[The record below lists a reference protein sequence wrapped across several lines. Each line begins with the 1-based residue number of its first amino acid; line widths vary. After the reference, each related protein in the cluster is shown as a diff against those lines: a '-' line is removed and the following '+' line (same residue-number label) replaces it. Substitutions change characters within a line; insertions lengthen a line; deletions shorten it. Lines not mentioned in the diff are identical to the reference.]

1 MWARSVGPRPP
12 DLMLFWKVMVICL
25 RWCGVL
31 VSVAVY
37 VGSVE
42 PLGCLLSDKGPF
54 HRSQEFIEF
63 TERYQ
68 QGFTTRYKIYREFG
82 RWKVNSLAAER
93 QEGNGVAVPFDPD
106 FIHNIRLLGRRP
118 SLQKITD
125 NIIKKYG
132 THFLLSATLG
142 GEESL
147 TIFVDKSKLSSGQR
161 NGGASNNTAG
171 LLTLEALHQLAAS
184 YFIDRDS
191 TLRKLH
197 HLQIA
202 ATAIKVTE
210 TRTGPLGCSNYDNLD
225 SVSSVLV
232 HSQENKVQLQGL
244 QAILPSYLRNSFV
257 QAALG
262 YIGCNAEGQFV
273 CKDND
278 CWCQCSNEFP
288 QCNCP
293 EADIRSQESYLEH
306 MREAWRQENQE
317 FQDSDEFQSF
327 MGKLPTQSA
336 LNSSSIQQLWRA
348 DSSLQQRYRHLDTR
362 LSLLLTKTRRTAN
375 KLFSLSKRCRSQPKI
390 VSLRERSLDYWLQF
404 TLSILYCSENDQL
417 GYYSEELRICACPYE
432 SPSCQG
438 IIPCKVGDGPLC
450 ASCSMDNRTRCSSCN
465 YGYVLSHGVC
475 KNAVPNPT
483 DHYLGFETDL
493 QDMEL
498 RYLLQHRD
506 GRITTHAIFVSNDVR
521 LNVWFDPSWRKRM
534 LLTLKSN
541 KFKSSHVHML
551 LGISLQICMTKNST
565 LEPALSV
572 YVNPFSGSH
581 SESWTMPINQNG
593 YPDWEKTKLEIPLDC
608 YNWTLTLGNQWK
620 SFFETVHFYLRS
632 RIRVDSSQ
640 GNNTVYFEPLEVT
653 DASQNYGYLKIN
665 SMQLFGY
672 SMHFDPEAIQDLI
685 LQLDYPYTQGSQDS
699 ALLQLMEI
707 RYRVNRLSPPGT
719 LPLDL
724 FSCLLRHR
732 LKLSSPEVQRILN
745 TLQTF
750 SAKQPFYKE
759 YRAAKLC
766 S

>member
-1 MWARSVGPRPP
+1 MNVT
-12 DLMLFWKVMVICL
+12 VMNNVM
-25 RWCGVL
+25 
-31 VSVAVY
+31 A
-37 VGSVE
+37 
-42 PLGCLLSDKGPF
+42 
-54 HRSQEFIEF
+54 
-63 TERYQ
+63 
-68 QGFTTRYKIYREFG
+68 REFG

-93 QEGNGVAVPFDPD
+93 QEGNGAAVPFDPD

-147 TIFVDKSKLSSGQR
+147 TIFVDKSKLSRGQQ
-161 NGGASNNTAG
+161 NEGASNSTAG
-171 LLTLEALHQLAAS
+171 SLTLEALHQLAAS

-191 TLRKLH
+191 TLRRLH

-202 ATAIKVTE
+202 STAIKVTE

-244 QAILPSYLRNSFV
+244 QAILPSYLRNGFV

-278 CWCQCSNEFP
+278 CWCQCNAAFHR
-288 QCNCP
+288 CNCP
-293 EADIRSQESYLEH
+293 EADIRSHESYLER
-306 MREAWRQENQE
+306 MREEWRQEIQD
-317 FQDSDEFQSF
+317 FQNSDEFQSF
-327 MGKLPTQSA
+327 IAKLPTQSA
-336 LNSSSIQQLWRA
+336 LNSSHIQQLWRT
-348 DSSLQQRYRHLDTR
+348 DSALQQRYRQLESQ
-362 LSLLLTKTRRTAN
+362 LNLLLTKTRRTAN
-375 KLFSLSKRCRSQPKI
+375 KLFSLSKRCRTQPKI
-390 VSLRERSLDYWLQF
+390 VSLRERPLSYWLKF
-404 TLSILYCSENDQL
+404 TLSILYCSENNQL
-417 GYYSEELRICACPYE
+417 GFYVEELRSCVCPYE
-432 SPSCQG
+432 HPSCHAV
-438 IIPCKVGDGPLC
+438 IPCEVGGGPRC
-450 ASCSMDNRTRCSSCN
+450 ASCSADNRTRCSACN
-465 YGYVLSHGVC
+465 LGYVLSHGVC
-475 KNAVPNPT
+475 KYAVPNPT

-493 QDMEL
+493 QDLEL
-498 RYLLQHRD
+498 RYLLQHHD
-506 GRITTHAIFVSNDVR
+506 GRIATHALFVSNDVR

-541 KFKSSHVHML
+541 KFKSNRVHML
-551 LGISLQICMTKNST
+551 LGISLQICMTRNST

-572 YVNPFSGSH
+572 YVNPFGGSH

-593 YPDWEKTKLEIPLDC
+593 YPDWEKTKLDVPMDC
-608 YNWTLTLGNQWK
+608 YNWTLTLGNRWK

-632 RIRVDSSQ
+632 RVRSNSSQ
-640 GNNTVYFEPLEVT
+640 GNDTVFIEPLEVA
-653 DASQNYGYLKIN
+653 DPSQNFGHMKIN

-707 RYRVNRLSPPGT
+707 RYRVNTLSPPGP

-732 LKLSSPEVQRILN
+732 LKLSSPEVQRILS

-750 SAKQPFYKE
+750 SAKQPIYKE
-759 YRAAKLC
+759 YEAAKLC

>member
-1 MWARSVGPRPP
+1 MWVRCAGLRPP
-12 DLMLFWKVMVICL
+12 DPMLLWEGMMIRV
-25 RWCGVL
+25 RWCCVL
-31 VSVAVY
+31 VSLLVY
-37 VGSVE
+37 VGSAE
-42 PLGCLLSDKGPF
+42 PLDWLLSDKGPF

-68 QGFTTRYKIYREFG
+68 HGFTTRYKIYREFG

-93 QEGNGVAVPFDPD
+93 QEGNGAAVPFDPD

-147 TIFVDKSKLSSGQR
+147 TIFVDKSKLSRGQQ
-161 NGGASNNTAG
+161 NGGASNSTAG
-171 LLTLEALHQLAAS
+171 PLTLEALHQLAAS

-191 TLRKLH
+191 TLRTLH

-202 ATAIKVTE
+202 STAIKVTE

-244 QAILPSYLRNSFV
+244 QAILPGYLRNGFV

-278 CWCQCSNEFP
+278 CWCQCSTAFP
-288 QCNCP
+288 RCNCP

-306 MREAWRQENQE
+306 MKEAWRQENQD

-327 MGKLPTQSA
+327 MAKLPRQSA
-336 LNSSSIQQLWRA
+336 LNSSHIQQLWRT
-348 DSSLQQRYRHLDTR
+348 DSALQQRYRQLESQ

-375 KLFSLSKRCRSQPKI
+375 KLFRLSKRCHTQPKI
-390 VSLRERSLDYWLQF
+390 VSLRKRPLSFWMKF
-404 TLSILYCSENDQL
+404 TLSILYCSENNQL
-417 GYYSEELRICACPYE
+417 GFYTEELRSCACPTEY
-432 SPSCQG
+432 PSCQG
-438 IIPCKVGDGPLC
+438 IIPCEVGDGPRC
-450 ASCSMDNRTRCSSCN
+450 ASCSADNRTRCSSCN
-465 YGYVLSHGVC
+465 LGFVLSHGVC
-475 KNAVPNPT
+475 KYAVPNPT

-493 QDMEL
+493 QDLEM
-498 RYLLQHRD
+498 RFLLQHRD
-506 GRITTHAIFVSNDVR
+506 ARITTHAIFVSNDVR

-541 KFKSSHVHML
+541 KFKSNRVHML
-551 LGISLQICMTKNST
+551 LGISMQICITKNST
-565 LEPALSV
+565 FEPALSV
-572 YVNPFSGSH
+572 YVNPFGGSH
-581 SESWTMPINQNG
+581 SESWIMPTDHSG
-593 YPDWEKTKLEIPLDC
+593 YPDWEKTRLEIPLDC
-608 YNWTLTLGNQWK
+608 YNWTLTLGNRWK

-632 RIRVDSSQ
+632 RVRTDTSQ
-640 GNNTVYFEPLEVT
+640 GNYTVYIEPLEVA
-653 DASQNYGYLKIN
+653 DPSQNFGYMKIN

-707 RYRVNRLSPPGT
+707 RYRVNKLSPPGP

-732 LKLSSPEVQRILN
+732 LKLSSPEVQRILS

-759 YRAAKLC
+759 YEAAKLC